1 MYTFEDI
8 YLTLS
13 EKLSLFS
20 FHFHKRKKRE
30 RIKHFQK
37 LYYDYDFICENHGT
51 ELDPFNHPI
60 HDGTYSLSDRYRRY
74 KIWRRKQRF
83 NSLPN
88 WLAILISLA
97 SLALSTIT
105 LLWQLGY
112 IQP

>member
-1 MYTFEDI
+1 MYSFEDI
-8 YLTLS
+8 YLTS
-13 EKLSLFS
+13 GEKLSLFS
-20 FHFHKRKKRE
+20 FHFRKHKKCEK
-30 RIKHFQK
+30 IKHFQK
-37 LYYDYDFICENHGT
+37 LYHEYDFLKENLGP
-51 ELDPFNHPI
+51 EVNFFNQPMPN
-60 HDGTYSLSDRYRRY
+60 GTYSLSDRYHRY

-112 IQP
+112 IKP